1 MNPVVCTVYNST
13 HDDWG
18 AISPNDKL
26 KVSETSI
33 DGVTNYSEFLPFGNR
48 DERLLKVAIGVIEG
62 TYPPKEEDKGDKTKA
77 QFKIEKSVSSPASR
91 RFTGGTG
98 LRIK

>member
-18 AISPNDKL
+18 AIVPNDKL

-33 DGVTNYSEFLPFGNR
+33 DGVTNYSEFLPFGDPN
-48 DERLLKVAIGVIEG
+48 ERLLKVAIGVIEG
-62 TYPPKEEDKGDKTKA
+62 TYPPQEEEDKSKA

-91 RFTGGTG
+91 RFTGG
-98 LRIK
+98 LRLK